1 MIKEAEKLS
10 TQFMIVR
17 TVGFISEIPED
28 VQAKIMS
35 FALKRISPKT
45 NFVVLDPECREN
57 CLEDEGR
64 TLRTVNLWIKKK
76 VYAVLDDYGD
86 PEGWD
91 QIYEPE
97 TADEL
102 RKAPNCR
109 YVITFMLASEY

>member
-1 MIKEAEKLS
+1 MS

-28 VQAKIMS
+28 VQVKIMS
-35 FALKRISPKT
+35 FVLKRISPKT
-45 NFVVLDPECREN
+45 NFLVLDPECREN
-57 CLEDEGR
+57 RLEDEGR
-64 TLRTVNLWIKKK
+64 TLRTVNPWTKKK

-86 PEGWD
+86 PKEWD

-97 TADEL
+97 IADEL
-102 RKAPNCR
+102 RKAPDCR

>member
-1 MIKEAEKLS
+1 MSER
-10 TQFMIVR
+10 FMIVR

-35 FALKRISPKT
+35 FVLKRISPKT
-45 NFVVLDPECREN
+45 NFLVLDPECQEN
-57 CLEDEGR
+57 KLEDEGR
-64 TLRTVNLWIKKK
+64 TLRTVNPWTKKK

-86 PEGWD
+86 PKEWD

-97 TADEL
+97 TAEEL

-109 YVITFMLASEY
+109 YVITFMFAEEY